1 MIHDEALASKTLEL
15 ELMKV
20 LKRAIKL
27 VNTIKSSALS
37 TRLLRREQ
45 INADYH
51 NLCYD
56 TEVRW
61 LPKSNFA
68 LQIELTNFFMLQNKE
83 ELVKSLQEDV
93 LSLV

>member
-1 MIHDEALASKTLEL
+1 M
-15 ELMKV
+15 
-20 LKRAIKL
+20 LKRVIKL
-27 VNTIKSSALS
+27 VNTIKSSALN

-61 LPKSNFA
+61 LPKSNVLKRIFA

-93 LSLV
+93 LFLV